1 MKICA
6 LPTVGGQ
13 GQMGFVVATALWFC
27 DKADRRPWIRISSQV
42 RNGFSE
48 SKQGLNPKKVRDV
61 WSLTLPWNHW
71 SLWTTPGITAMSNS
85 ALLITGFI
93 LLSYSTGAFLY
104 TTRNIMAES
113 PSLETKLELSDIYF
127 ITTYLCV
134 CFIDMN
140 LKDWSCGL
148 WIPHWYSV

>member
-1 MKICA
+1 
-6 LPTVGGQ
+6 
-13 GQMGFVVATALWFC
+13 
-27 DKADRRPWIRISSQV
+27 
-42 RNGFSE
+42 
-48 SKQGLNPKKVRDV
+48 
-61 WSLTLPWNHW
+61 
-71 SLWTTPGITAMSNS
+71 MSNS

-140 LKDWSCGL
+140 LKD
-148 WIPHWYSV
+148 